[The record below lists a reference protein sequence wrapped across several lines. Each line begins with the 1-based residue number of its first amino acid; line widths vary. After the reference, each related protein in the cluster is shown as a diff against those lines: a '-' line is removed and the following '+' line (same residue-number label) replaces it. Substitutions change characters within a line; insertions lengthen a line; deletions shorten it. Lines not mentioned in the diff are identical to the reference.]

1 MISYVDTNILV
12 RLLTND
18 VPSLAQEAI
27 HQVKKS
33 KPGELIIIDAVL
45 AELFFVLEFNK
56 QYLFS
61 RDKIAIIFN
70 EILSIPQFKL
80 SNIAREA
87 YTLFMQNKKLDFTD
101 CLIAVSGNTKK
112 ENVITFDGN
121 LIEALV

>member
-1 MISYVDTNILV
+1 MIRYVDTNILV